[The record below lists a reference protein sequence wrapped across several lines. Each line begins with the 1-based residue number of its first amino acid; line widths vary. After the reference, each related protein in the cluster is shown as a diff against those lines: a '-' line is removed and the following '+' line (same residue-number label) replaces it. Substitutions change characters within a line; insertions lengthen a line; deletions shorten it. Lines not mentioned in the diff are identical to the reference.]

1 MTDQVEHVDLA
12 LDDDELARV
21 LGTDTEVLA
30 RERAGFDLVH
40 KAAAGIRAARLHRGL
55 TQKQLAEKLGVT
67 VGRVSQYETGD
78 LRHAPSLRVLAEI
91 AHVLGMSVGV
101 FLVPDEAF
109 LAASQSAALTAG
121 AVVETG
127 SREFDAAMDRI
138 LEIHPE
144 ARDEPLPA
152 SAKVAASGRK

>member
-30 RERAGFDLVH
+30 RERAGFDLIH
-40 KAAAGIRAARLHRGL
+40 MAAASIRAARLHRGL

-91 AHVLGMSVGV
+91 AHALGMSVGV
-101 FLVPDEAF
+101 RLVTDEAG
-109 LAASQSAALTAG
+109 AAVRHAAGGDLYSSAH
-121 AVVETG
+121 V
-127 SREFDAAMDRI
+127 SRIGVSESGVAIPRPPSPKA
-138 LEIHPE
+138 
-144 ARDEPLPA
+144 
-152 SAKVAASGRK
+152 AASGRK